1 MNHPLC
7 ITWIL
12 SLASSLTIFI
22 RFNFYFF
29 PTSDGRFSIIVTSL
43 ENIIFC
49 QNKISRLI
57 FRFPNIRWA
66 NLKILNDNY
75 SQNHQNTKL
84 KLNLYEVGKFHVGN
98 LIFIC
103 VEKFWSKLKKSRGKL
118 SNFNLNFPAS
128 YDINHIPYLTFQYKT
143 LQLLDFSTNF
153 LFKFVPLINY
163 PLLTIWQFQCSIF
176 SNFQFNQNSSIWKLE
191 FES

>member
-29 PTSDGRFSIIVTSL
+29 PTFDGRFSIIVTSL

-49 QNKISRLI
+49 KNKISRLI

-66 NLKILNDNY
+66 NLKILNEN
-75 SQNHQNTKL
+75 
-84 KLNLYEVGKFHVGN
+84 FHV
-98 LIFIC
+98 
-103 VEKFWSKLKKSRGKL
+103 VRKWSRKISYWKSYFHLCWKVRIKVGKKSREKL

-128 YDINHIPYLTFQYKT
+128 YLVLELPKLNSLTSLFFNQ
-143 LQLLDFSTNF
+143 LQLH
-153 LFKFVPLINY
+153 INY

-176 SNFQFNQNSSIWKLE
+176 SNFQLNQKAQFKKLD
-191 FES
+191 FESLTARCIAKK

>member
-29 PTSDGRFSIIVTSL
+29 PTFDGRFSFIVTSL

-49 QNKISRLI
+49 KNKISRLI

-66 NLKILNDNY
+66 NLKILNENY
-75 SQNHQNTKL
+75 SQNHQNTQL
-84 KLNLYEVGKFHVGN
+84 KLDFYLVSKWSPKIWCWKSYFHSCWKVLIKVGKNHEENYLFFW
-98 LIFIC
+98 LQFELFSFIPRIGP
-103 VEKFWSKLKKSRGKL
+103 SKIKL
-118 SNFNLNFPAS
+118 SNF
-128 YDINHIPYLTFQYKT
+128 
-143 LQLLDFSTNF
+143 
-153 LFKFVPLINY
+153 
-163 PLLTIWQFQCSIF
+163 SIF
-176 SNFQFNQNSSIWKLE
+176 KPTSTLYKLPLTHYMTIPMFHFLKFSILSKKLNLKSSILKV
-191 FES
+191 